1 MTPTFSVFLPNQENF
16 PTASSPKLHLCVH
29 QKDWGTNRKE
39 LSLTLCDKSLTLV
52 GHSSSV
58 FAETSPK
65 GSSRLL
71 WARHVTDH
79 TCSPSLFPIT
89 QGSGHP
95 YIPKFLPR
103 EPSYFFDAK
112 STYILL
118 QYTVSLIKLYRHN
131 CKMSHDTSA
140 YDCLFFVFVFLP
152 FFGGNEADHYTDQKA
167 ISGLFKNMTWHQLC
181 IYKWSPFWTF
191 PKSTWC
197 SVDWLGL
204 LWNSDEGREK
214 APTLCPS
221 LDPCLRSGCTSSG
234 SCIIS
239 I

>member
-16 PTASSPKLHLCVH
+16 PTTSSPKLHLCVH

-39 LSLTLCDKSLTLV
+39 LSLTLCDKSLILV
-52 GHSSSV
+52 SHSSAV
-58 FAETSPK
+58 FAETPK

-71 WARHVTDH
+71 WAWHVIDH

-89 QGSGHP
+89 QGSGHT

-112 STYILL
+112 STYIFL

-140 YDCLFFVFVFLP
+140 YDCLFLFLFFFLSFVEMRLTTTLTRKQSH
-152 FFGGNEADHYTDQKA
+152 GC
-167 ISGLFKNMTWHQLC
+167 LRTWHDISYAYTNDLHFEH
-181 IYKWSPFWTF
+181 SP
-191 PKSTWC
+191 K
-197 SVDWLGL
+197 VLGVV
-204 LWNSDEGREK
+204 
-214 APTLCPS
+214 
-221 LDPCLRSGCTSSG
+221 
-234 SCIIS
+234 
-239 I
+239 

>member
-1 MTPTFSVFLPNQENF
+1 MTATFSIFFPNQENF
-16 PTASSPKLHLCVH
+16 PTTSSPKLLLCVH

-39 LSLTLCDKSLTLV
+39 LPLTLCDTSLTLV
-52 GHSSSV
+52 GHSSAV
-58 FAETSPK
+58 FSETSPK

-79 TCSPSLFPIT
+79 TCSSSVFPIT

-103 EPSYFFDAK
+103 EPRYFFDAK

-118 QYTVSLIKLYRHN
+118 QYTVSLIKLYRH
-131 CKMSHDTSA
+131 SQLWDVTFDDTSA
-140 YDCLFFVFVFLP
+140 YDCLFSFFLSFVEMRLSTTLTRKQSR
-152 FFGGNEADHYTDQKA
+152 GC
-167 ISGLFKNMTWHQLC
+167 LRTWNQQRIH
-181 IYKWSPFWTF
+181 KWSQFWTF

-197 SVDWLGL
+197 SEDCLGL
-204 LWNSDEGREK
+204 LWNSDQERKK
-214 APTLCPS
+214 APRLCPS